1 MNNKRII
8 LSIVLLICTSITIF
22 AQSGVVAHQRRA
34 LNAALN
40 TVDEYLVWSTISDDE
55 AYYEFLN
62 LFANKESLIFN
73 DLLGVKTGNII
84 SVEEY
89 AKTLRRKLGNK
100 KIFIRNIRNEG
111 VSYEEGKTLI
121 RLSLDKE
128 ISYIDSCGT
137 YYSSSEFYENNNY
150 RLTLSLDYDSTKNEC
165 KIIEIDGK
173 IDSHNRL
180 SANHFAFQR
189 TSARD
194 DDLRYKGEP
203 LKFNSYE
210 QALLDGDRDPKSLK
224 RAFSYGYP
232 DIQLR
237 PQTGD
242 CQVTMRYKMR
252 RFRLRPYFALGI
264 GKAFSLDGDDLLSN
278 SKSTGTSFGLDFGIG
293 FLSKRSFSMGVFT
306 GVGLSMSSID
316 LSYSNKD
323 YSFESDADVDGDNYI
338 RHYENLNLSQKMKI
352 SELNIPLYL
361 DFDIKLVK
369 SLSLYVDL
377 GARFDMNM
385 SHKIDAT
392 EGGAYVYGMYSKYGN
407 LRLDEHWGAN
417 GFGTQQYS
425 NSDLLSSDLIDVKSF
440 SICGLGGFG
449 LRYNL
454 PKIPLSIEV
463 GMNIVMGLT
472 KFIDT
477 SNVSTLNA
485 NQIVYNTVSARESTE
500 HVRNLTEMLNSVKR
514 QQLRFSIGLIYK
526 L

>member
-1 MNNKRII
+1 MKYKIII
-8 LSIVLLICTSITIF
+8 LSTIFFVCSPFAGLAQQSNIVQQRLALDEAITILEDYIVM
-22 AQSGVVAHQRRA
+22 S
-34 LNAALN
+34 
-40 TVDEYLVWSTISDDE
+40 TVHDDE
-55 AYYEFLN
+55 TYYNFLN
-62 LFANKESLIFN
+62 LFEKDTTPVYN
-73 DLLGVKTGNII
+73 DLLGFSSLSSIPINQYVSHLSHGP
-84 SVEEY
+84 
-89 AKTLRRKLGNK
+89 RNK
-100 KIFIRNIRNEG
+100 KVVVSNVQNEG
-111 VSYEEGKTLI
+111 TTFTNGMWVIKLAFDKRVSYV
-121 RLSLDKE
+121 
-128 ISYIDSCGT
+128 DSCGT
-137 YYSSSEFYENNNY
+137 YLSSFEFYDSHDY
-150 RLTLSLDYDSTKNEC
+150 RLIATINYNPTNQEC
-165 KIIEIDGK
+165 KITDISGT
-173 IDSHNRL
+173 IDSQNKL
-180 SANHFAFQR
+180 SNHYFAFQR

-194 DDLRYKGEP
+194 NDLRYKGEP

-210 QALLDGDRDPKSLK
+210 QALLDGDRDSKSLK
-224 RAFSYGYP
+224 RDFSYAYP

-264 GKAFSLDGDDLLSN
+264 GKAFSLDGDDILSN

-316 LSYSNKD
+316 LSYSNND
-323 YSFESDADVDGDNYI
+323 YSFESNADVDGDNYI
-338 RHYENLNLSQKMKI
+338 RHYENFNLSQKMKI

-392 EGGAYVYGMYSKYGN
+392 EGSAYVYGMYSKYGN

-425 NSDLLSSDLIDVKSF
+425 NADLLSSDLIDVKSF

-454 PKIPLSIEV
+454 PKIPLSIEA

-472 KFIDT
+472 KLIDT

-526 L
+526 F